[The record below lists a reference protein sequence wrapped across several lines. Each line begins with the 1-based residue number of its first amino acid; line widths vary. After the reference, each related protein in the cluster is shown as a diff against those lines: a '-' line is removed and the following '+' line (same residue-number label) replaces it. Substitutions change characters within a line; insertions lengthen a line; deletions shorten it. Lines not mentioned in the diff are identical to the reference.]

1 VVTFKLTLPQDL
13 STDPVIAVEEIGDL
27 PEYGQVWVWDML
39 LAQMLFELGGD
50 VAAEELK
57 EILDLWAVNMSSK
70 IHQPYEHIR
79 SKGHTVIHKELSV
92 GEVAHPGQQIT
103 MEVTGSAQEMPTV
116 TVHYPDSLSARE
128 KAMAVIALAQYFIDR
143 NELFAKELPIHVLA
157 FRKYYSD
164 VRTHTEAESVE
175 EAPLFAIQKA
185 LEYYNSVAGGT
196 MQ

>member
-1 VVTFKLTLPQDL
+1 MVKFKLTLPENL
-13 STDPVIAVEEIGDL
+13 TDKPVISIVEEGEL

-39 LAQMLFELGGD
+39 LAQTLFDLGQD
-50 VAAEELK
+50 PAAEELK

-70 IHQPYEHIR
+70 IHQPYQHIQ
-79 SKGHTVIHKELSV
+79 SKGHTIIHEDLSIGAV
-92 GEVAHPGQQIT
+92 ETPAAEIT
-103 MEVTGSAQEMPTV
+103 IGVTGGAEDMPSV
-116 TVHYPDSLSARE
+116 TVGYSEGVTSRGKSL
-128 KAMAVIALAQYFIDR
+128 AVIALAQYFVDR

-164 VRTHTEAESVE
+164 VRLHTEAASVE

>member
-1 VVTFKLTLPQDL
+1 MVTFKLTLPQDL
-13 STDPVIAVEEIGDL
+13 SAEPVISVQETGDL
-27 PEYGQVWVWDML
+27 PEYGQVWVWDMW
-39 LAQMLFELGGD
+39 LAQTLFELGGD

-79 SKGHTVIHKELSV
+79 SKGHTDIHKELSV
-92 GEVAHPGQQIT
+92 GEVENPGREIQIA
-103 MEVTGSAQEMPTV
+103 VTGSAQDMPTV
-116 TVHYPDSLSARE
+116 TVEYPEGLSSRE
-128 KAMAVIALAQYFIDR
+128 KSMAVIALAQYFVDR

-164 VRTHTEAESVE
+164 VRLHTEAESVE